1 MFLYEQNFLNND
13 NYNIINEYLKNTNDF
28 KNNPKCSN
36 TTQQGRLQKWFH
48 KNKIY
53 FCPEWKVEYDWWTSF
68 DYDETLLNIQHL
80 VQNKINELNYNV
92 NINSCLIN
100 KYRNGND
107 YISPHRD
114 SKLSFGEDPV
124 VCILSIGQK
133 RILRFNKTE
142 PNTRSMSLTKK
153 HKDDIK
159 IDFALE
165 DNSIFI
171 MSGDSQNNYSHE
183 ILKDESVNERYSLTF
198 REHLF

>member
-1 MFLYEQNFLNND
+1 L
-13 NYNIINEYLKNTNDF
+13 
-28 KNNPKCSN
+28 P
-36 TTQQGRLQKWFH
+36 
-48 KNKIY
+48 
-53 FCPEWKVEYDWWTSF
+53 
-68 DYDETLLNIQHL
+68 
-80 VQNKINELNYNV
+80 
-92 NINSCLIN
+92 N

-114 SKLSFGEDPV
+114 SNLSFGEDPV

-133 RILRFNKTE
+133 RFLRFNKTE

-183 ILKDESVNERYSLTF
+183 ILKDESVIERYSLTF

>member
-1 MFLYEQNFLNND
+1 MFLYEQNFLKNND
-13 NYNIINEYLKNTNDF
+13 YDKIKQYLFSINDF

-36 TTQQGRLQKWFH
+36 INQQGRLQKWFH

-53 FCPEWKVEYDWWTSF
+53 FCPEWKVEYDWWKSF
-68 DYDETLLNIQHL
+68 DYDDTLLYIQQL
-80 VQNKINELNYNV
+80 VQNKSNELNYNV

-133 RILRFNKTE
+133 RILRFTKTE
-142 PNTRSMSLTKK
+142 PNTRTMSLTKK
-153 HKDDIK
+153 HKDNIK
-159 IDFALE
+159 IDFTLE

-183 ILKDESVNERYSLTF
+183 ILKDDSVNERYSLTF